1 MKSTWK
7 SRPEAGA
14 VLPVKRFAAAVLL
27 MMCLA
32 ACLAGCKKEETG
44 ESIASGQS
52 REKTEKSPVL
62 IGMSFDSFVIERW
75 IRDRDVFVAA
85 AKDLGAEVNVQNANG
100 DIKEQIE
107 QIRYLIGKKV
117 DVLVIIAADCEAF
130 TEIVAEAQSRGI
142 PVICYDR
149 LILNA
154 KTDLYLSFDNKEVG
168 VLMAK
173 ALKETIP
180 DGGEI
185 FMIEGSL
192 DDHNV
197 DLVREGFE
205 QEIKDS
211 GLEVVYR
218 ANCAGWLAEQ
228 AIGYVTEALE
238 EHPDVKGIMCGNDDI
253 ATQVIRVLSEHRLAD
268 KVSVVGQDGDLAACQ
283 RIVEGTQ
290 TMTAFKS
297 VEKLAVLAAEC
308 AVKLACDEPL
318 GEISGVMNDGTAD
331 IPCIFLS
338 PVSVRKDNMKEIIVD
353 GGYHS
358 LDDVY
363 LNVFGKK

>member
-1 MKSTWK
+1 MKYIWK
-7 SRPEAGA
+7 FGSDTGA
-14 VLPVKRFAAAVLL
+14 FLSVKRLAVVLVL
-27 MMCLA
+27 MCLA
-32 ACLAGCKKEETG
+32 AVFSGCGKGETG
-44 ESIASGQS
+44 ESMTSGQTQ
-52 REKTEKSPVL
+52 EKAEKSSVL

-100 DIKEQIE
+100 DVEEQIE

-130 TEIVAEAQSRGI
+130 TDIIAEAQGKGI
-142 PVICYDR
+142 PVISYDR

-154 KTDLYLSFDNKEVG
+154 KTDLYLSFDNREVG

-173 ALKETIP
+173 ALKEANP

-185 FMIEGSL
+185 FMIEGSP
-192 DDHNV
+192 DDYNV

-211 GLEVVYR
+211 GLEVVYQ
-218 ANCAGWLAEQ
+218 ANCDAWLAEQ
-228 AIGYVTEALE
+228 AIGYVTEALK

-308 AVKLACDEPL
+308 AVKLAK
-318 GEISGVMNDGTAD
+318 GEKPGEVSGVMNDGIAD

-358 LDDVY
+358 LEDVY